1 MTSNF
6 ASINYGYDVDAILKC
21 RDDATCTEWSDIID
35 KKFQQCDIK
44 CKANQNGNY
53 VFNGCLKDYLAKLS
67 NNFDIFVQ
75 YWAPNKATK
84 NYSGKV
90 LVYPNEEI
98 AYEGTIN
105 QGVSRILDQEFTFTV
120 EQPNS
125 YYTQMGRKFNLPQIK
140 FRFCDGNGK
149 ILSNIYKIELI
160 KNDS

>member
-6 ASINYGYDVDAILKC
+6 ASINYGYDANAILKC
-21 RDDATCTEWSDIID
+21 RDESTCTKWQDIIH
-35 KKFQQCDIK
+35 KNFQQCDIK
-44 CKANQNGNY
+44 GKVNQNGNY

-75 YWAPNKATK
+75 YWAPNKAAN

-98 AYEGTIN
+98 AYEGTCN
-105 QGVSRILDQEFTFTV
+105 KGVSKTLDKEFTFTV
-120 EQPNS
+120 ENPNS
-125 YYTQMGRKFNLPQIK
+125 YYTQMGKKLNNPLVK

-149 ILSNIYKIELI
+149 ILSNIYTIELHLF
-160 KNDS
+160 S